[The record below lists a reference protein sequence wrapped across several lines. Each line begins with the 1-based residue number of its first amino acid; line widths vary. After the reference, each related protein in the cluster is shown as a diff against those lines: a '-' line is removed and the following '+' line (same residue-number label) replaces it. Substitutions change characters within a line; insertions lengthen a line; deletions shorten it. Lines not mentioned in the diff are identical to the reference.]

1 MAFLVSMFGGLI
13 VGIGLF
19 GLIHP
24 RGLVEFIRSIWES
37 PSILP
42 IAVTL
47 RLVLGATLLAAAASS
62 RFPVA
67 LSALG
72 VLMILTAA
80 ALPILGADRF
90 RGFVQWWVERPS
102 PIIRAWSGVAILFGA
117 LLIYAVW

>member
-19 GLIHP
+19 GLIRP
-24 RGLVEFIRSIWES
+24 RGLVEFIRSTWES
-37 PSILP
+37 PSGLP

-62 RFPVA
+62 RFPLA

-90 RGFVQWWVERPS
+90 RDFVQWWVERPG
-102 PIIRAWSGVAILFGA
+102 PILRAWSGVAILFGA